1 MKLPLLF
8 APLALSATALA
19 ADTPAPTVRLVTL
32 DPGHFHAALV
42 QKTMYPQVDTTV
54 HVYAPASDDLTEHLK
69 RISGYNARSENPT
82 HWQEVVYS
90 APDFFSRM
98 LRDKAGNVV
107 VIAGN
112 NLRKTEYISASIDA
126 GFNVLADKP
135 MAIDT
140 ANFQRLE
147 QAFAAA
153 HQKGVLLYDIM
164 TERSEITT
172 VLQKEFSLLPEL
184 FGQLE
189 KGTVQNPAVT
199 KESVHYFYKFVSGA
213 PLKRPAWAFDVTQ
226 QGEGIVDV
234 TTHLVDLV
242 QWECFPDQA
251 LDYHKDIQVLSAK
264 RWPTQIAASEFNT
277 VTGLT
282 EFPDYL
288 KSNVKDG
295 ALSVFANGELNY
307 EIKGVHAKVS
317 VRWNY
322 RAPEGAGDMHY
333 SMMRGTKC
341 SLVIRQGADE
351 GYKPKL
357 YIEPAPGT
365 DVAAFGHTLE
375 AALAKVEVKYPGIT
389 LKPLGGKWQVI
400 VPTRYD
406 IGHEAHFGQVM
417 ERFLKYLAAGK
428 LPSWEEPNMIAK
440 YYTITAALDLAKRNQ

>member
-1 MKLPLLF
+1 MKSPLLVSSFFF
-8 APLALSATALA
+8 AVTALA
-19 ADTPAPTVRLVTL
+19 ADIPSPTVRLVTL

-42 QKTMYPQVDTTV
+42 QKTMYPQVDATV
-54 HVYAPASDDLTEHLK
+54 HVYAPTSDDLAEHLK
-69 RISGYNARSENPT
+69 RIAAYNARAENPT

-90 APDFFSRM
+90 GRDFLTRM
-98 LRDKAGNVV
+98 LHDKAGNVV
-107 VIAGN
+107 VLSGN
-112 NLRKTEYISASIDA
+112 NGRKAEYISASIDA
-126 GFNVLADKP
+126 GFSVLADKP
-135 MAIDT
+135 MVIEA
-140 ANFQRLE
+140 ANFPRLE
-147 QAFAAA
+147 QAFAPA

-172 VLQKEFSLLPEL
+172 ILQKEFSMVPEL

-189 KGTVQNPAVT
+189 HGTAENPAVT

-213 PLKRPAWAFDVTQ
+213 PLKRPAWAFDVAQ

-242 QWECFPDQA
+242 QWECFPEQA
-251 LDYHKDIQVLSAK
+251 LDYHHDIRVLSAK
-264 RWPTQIAASEFNT
+264 RWPTQMAAAEFNT

-288 KSNVKDG
+288 KPNVKDG
-295 ALSVFANGELNY
+295 ALTVFANGEINY

-357 YIEPAPGT
+357 YIEPAAGA
-365 DVAAFGHTLE
+365 DVAAFGQTLE
-375 AALAKVEVKYPGIT
+375 AAMDKVQAKYPGIS
-389 LKPLGGKWQVI
+389 LRPLGGKWQVV
-400 VPTRYD
+400 VPPRYD

-417 ERFLKYLAAGK
+417 ERFLKYLAAGR
-428 LPSWEEPNMIAK
+428 LPAWEEPNMLAK
-440 YYTITAALDLAKRNQ
+440 YYTIVTALDLAKQSQ